1 MLEKF
6 GEGCLSMPKGKLHQL
21 RQKQKGILDS
31 RKRAC
36 SDVHDDL
43 GYPAAGCLVSTHTTP
58 LSAARNKP
66 TMSLSTWE

>member
-1 MLEKF
+1 M
-6 GEGCLSMPKGKLHQL
+6 SKGKIQNFSK
-21 RQKQKGILDS
+21 KQKAILES
-31 RKRAC
+31 SEHAC

-58 LSAARNKP
+58 QSGARNKP